1 MSQKWILSVP
11 FRPGMNRRSFYQ
23 PRCEVFPPLTPH
35 HEKNM
40 MKYCFNPVLLSPTP
54 LSMDGFRVIK
64 LSEIVRHIDMVITCT
79 GDCYHPI
86 INTFFFLNNQKNR
99 LLIFFFFLPV
109 FYFTHCFSAG
119 NKNVVMR
126 EHLDKMKNG
135 CIVCNMGHSSSEI
148 DLVKTHVV
156 CACIGLYMWMIWC

>member
-79 GDCYHPI
+79 GDCCHPM
-86 INTFFFLNNQKNR
+86 INTFFLNKTIKILFLIN
-99 LLIFFFFLPV
+99 FFFSPV
-109 FYFTHCFSAG
+109 FCFFFTHCFSAG
-119 NKNVVMR
+119 IKNVVMR

-156 CACIGLYMWMIWC
+156 CACIGLYM